1 MLQSDLQKIIR
12 IICLIIFLLS
22 NHDLYSKEVVG
33 AKKQLV
39 RIKQVLDSC
48 TTLPQGILEKL
59 RSIQKGE
66 IIDATDEDKAN
77 AYYYE
82 GICYSIT
89 YEFGKSLVAYKKSR
103 QIFQTLNLSNEE
115 AICDLNIGVLY
126 INIENYNT
134 AIRFFNID
142 KRKVSNDVQA
152 QLYYLIGYC
161 HIRLSNHLKAD
172 QYLTK
177 ALALDHKRDK
187 LFYEILL
194 SMIEVKLLQ
203 HKLKAAKELIDTC
216 DTYFNKT
223 DNEIAQNIL
232 KLRKASLFE
241 SYGNYQKSLD
251 LTIDAYENL
260 RSLNYKNFISQAAIS
275 VAKLSAQLGDYK
287 KAYLFSQIYH
297 DIRDSL
303 SNENNR
309 WALNMMQAE
318 LVLTEKENKIKVLEK
333 EKVIEKEKLR
343 YQQLFTIGALA
354 ALLIVAFLL
363 FFAVKN
369 FRLSKKQNNI
379 ISLQKDK
386 LETQVKLVNNKNLEI
401 LSSINYASRLQ
412 SAIVNP
418 HQFFTNIFPNSFI
431 FYQPKDIVAGDFFWC
446 EKIENKVFFAA
457 ADCTGHGVPG
467 ALVSVVCATALNRTL
482 YEYEKHEPGE
492 ILDTTRQLIIETF
505 SKSKSGVMDGMDI
518 SFCVL
523 DINTKQ
529 VTWAGANNPL
539 WIYNSASQQL
549 LEYKPN
555 KQPIGNWE
563 NATPFTSHVIQLE
576 AKDVVYLFTDGFQD
590 QFGTD
595 DVSKPIKKFKPA
607 GMRKMLQSIATLAAE
622 EQYQRV
628 QHTFENW
635 KGDTDQI
642 DDVTLIGICIS

>member
-1 MLQSDLQKIIR
+1 MNKHLDADNI
-12 IICLIIFLLS
+12 LS
-22 NHDLYSKEVVG
+22 YAL
-33 AKKQLV
+33 
-39 RIKQVLDSC
+39 
-48 TTLPQGILEKL
+48 
-59 RSIQKGE
+59 SIH
-66 IIDATDEDKAN
+66 
-77 AYYYE
+77 
-82 GICYSIT
+82 
-89 YEFGKSLVAYKKSR
+89 KS
-103 QIFQTLNLSNEE
+103 F
-115 AICDLNIGVLY
+115 
-126 INIENYNT
+126 
-134 AIRFFNID
+134 
-142 KRKVSNDVQA
+142 
-152 QLYYLIGYC
+152 
-161 HIRLSNHLKAD
+161 
-172 QYLTK
+172 
-177 ALALDHKRDK
+177 DK
-187 LFYEILL
+187 LHYEILL
-194 SMIEVKLLQ
+194 SQIDVKIEQNKLN
-203 HKLKAAKELIDTC
+203 AAKSLIDTC
-216 DTYFNKT
+216 SVYFKRTSNLT
-223 DNEIAQNIL
+223 ALSML
-232 KLRKASLFE
+232 KLKTAKIE
-241 SYGNYQKSLD
+241 SIKQNFIVALN
-251 LTIDAYENL
+251 LAVEAYHEL
-260 RSLNYKNFISQAAIS
+260 QGLNYRSYILDAARAVTNYS
-275 VAKLSAQLGDYK
+275 SQLGDYK
-287 KAYLFSQIYH
+287 KAYTFSQIYH

-343 YQQLFTIGALA
+343 YQQLFTIGALV
-354 ALLIVAFLL
+354 ALIIVAFLL

-386 LETQVKLVNNKNLEI
+386 LETQVKLVNNKNIEI

-523 DINTKQ
+523 DTDAKQ

-539 WIYNSASQQL
+539 WIYKSASQQL

-576 AKDVVYLFTDGFQD
+576 SMDVLYLFTDGFQD

-595 DVSKPIKKFKPA
+595 DILKPIKKFKPA

-628 QHTFENW
+628 QHTFETW

>member
-1 MLQSDLQKIIR
+1 MNKHLDADNI
-12 IICLIIFLLS
+12 LS
-22 NHDLYSKEVVG
+22 YAL
-33 AKKQLV
+33 
-39 RIKQVLDSC
+39 
-48 TTLPQGILEKL
+48 
-59 RSIQKGE
+59 SIH
-66 IIDATDEDKAN
+66 
-77 AYYYE
+77 
-82 GICYSIT
+82 
-89 YEFGKSLVAYKKSR
+89 KS
-103 QIFQTLNLSNEE
+103 F
-115 AICDLNIGVLY
+115 
-126 INIENYNT
+126 
-134 AIRFFNID
+134 
-142 KRKVSNDVQA
+142 
-152 QLYYLIGYC
+152 
-161 HIRLSNHLKAD
+161 
-172 QYLTK
+172 
-177 ALALDHKRDK
+177 DK
-187 LFYEILL
+187 LHYEILL
-194 SMIEVKLLQ
+194 SQIDVKIEQNKLN
-203 HKLKAAKELIDTC
+203 AAKSLIDTC
-216 DTYFNKT
+216 SVYFKRTSNLT
-223 DNEIAQNIL
+223 ALSML
-232 KLRKASLFE
+232 KLKTAKIE
-241 SYGNYQKSLD
+241 SIKQNFIVALN
-251 LTIDAYENL
+251 LAVEAYHEL
-260 RSLNYKNFISQAAIS
+260 QGLNYRSYILDAARAVTNYS
-275 VAKLSAQLGDYK
+275 SQLGDYK
-287 KAYLFSQIYH
+287 KAYTFSQIYH

-343 YQQLFTIGALA
+343 YQQLFTIGALG
-354 ALLIVAFLL
+354 ALIIVAFLL

-386 LETQVKLVNNKNLEI
+386 LETQVKLVNNKNIEI

-523 DINTKQ
+523 DTDVKQ

-539 WIYNSASQQL
+539 WIYKSASQQL

-576 AKDVVYLFTDGFQD
+576 SMDVMYLFTDGFQD

-595 DVSKPIKKFKPA
+595 DILKPIKKFKPA

-628 QHTFENW
+628 QHTFETW

-642 DDVTLIGICIS
+642 DDVTLMGICIS